1 MTATILPSLRQAR
14 QIHCSGGFD
23 LECAADTALPFFSP
37 EGEREWTSGW
47 DPKPVFPE
55 KIAFDCDTVFR
66 EGAPEAIWT
75 IVDVDS
81 KSHRAEYVRFAA
93 SHSAHIV
100 VKIESIGS
108 IRSHVTVSYTVTAF
122 GEDPDTL
129 LATYSEPAYAA
140 KMQDWKRRISAIL
153 DARKSRR

>member
-1 MTATILPSLRQAR
+1 MTATILPALKHAQ
-14 QIHCSGGFD
+14 QVHCSGSFD
-23 LECAADTALPFFSP
+23 LDRDPDTVFPFFSP
-37 EGEREWTSGW
+37 EGEREWVSGW

-75 IVDVDS
+75 IVDVDW

-100 VKIESIGS
+100 VEVESIGS
-108 IRSHVTVSYTVTAF
+108 IHSHVTVSYAVTAF
-122 GEDPDTL
+122 GEDPDAL
-129 LATYSEPAYAA
+129 LATFAEPAYAA
-140 KMQDWKRRISAIL
+140 KMQDWKCRISSCL
-153 DARKSRR
+153 LGR